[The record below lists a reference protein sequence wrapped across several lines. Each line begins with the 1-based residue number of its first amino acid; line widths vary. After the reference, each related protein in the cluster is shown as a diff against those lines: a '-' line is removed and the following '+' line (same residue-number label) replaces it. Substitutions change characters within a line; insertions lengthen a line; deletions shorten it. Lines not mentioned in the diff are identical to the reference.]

1 MEDLEVVLVAYD
13 RYVAQGEA
21 AEAENQPSVRP
32 EDVMTESV
40 VPGFALSSAVRNL
53 HAQLA
58 SRGFIFEPWQV
69 ATFVTALRTKPF
81 VLLAGVT
88 GTGKSKLPLLV
99 AELTGGRAEL
109 LPVRP
114 DWTDSSDVLGYTD
127 LQGGFRPGLVLQT
140 ARAAAAQAQRQWF
153 CILDEMNLARVEQYF
168 AEVLSRIEDR
178 RPAAGGGHE
187 SGRLLN
193 AVCGDSAAEWAP
205 VVLPANLALV
215 GTVNMDETT
224 HGFSRKVL
232 DRAFTMELS
241 EADLSRWGPQAVR
254 HGASPGGQPWPVS
267 AWQPRAISLAS
278 FATPTPEERALI
290 DDAIQVLAAANRFLV
305 PAQLQVGYRTRD
317 EVGLFLVHAAE
328 VADLFVT
335 GDGVP
340 VAPMDLALVMK
351 VLPRIVG
358 GSTGARMAV
367 YGLLSWAWGDQA
379 TPSPEAAQSCVETW
393 RELDRPSAVAEAR
406 FPRTAARLCLMWER
420 FESDGYTSFWL

>member
-1 MEDLEVVLVAYD
+1 
-13 RYVAQGEA
+13 
-21 AEAENQPSVRP
+21 
-32 EDVMTESV
+32 
-40 VPGFALSSAVRNL
+40 
-53 HAQLA
+53 
-58 SRGFIFEPWQV
+58 
-69 ATFVTALRTKPF
+69 
-81 VLLAGVT
+81 
-88 GTGKSKLPLLV
+88 
-99 AELTGGRAEL
+99 
-109 LPVRP
+109 
-114 DWTDSSDVLGYTD
+114 
-127 LQGGFRPGLVLQT
+127 
-140 ARAAAAQAQRQWF
+140 
-153 CILDEMNLARVEQYF
+153 MNLARVEQYF

-187 SGRLLN
+187 SGPLLN
-193 AVCGDSAAEWAP
+193 TVCGESAAEWAP
-205 VVLPANLALV
+205 VGLTANLALV

-241 EADLSRWGPQAVR
+241 DVDLSRWGPQAVGP
-254 HGASPGGQPWPVS
+254 GAIPGDQPWPVS

-290 DDAIQVLAAANRFLV
+290 DDAIQVLAVANRFLV

-317 EVGLFLVHAAE
+317 EVGLFLVHATE
-328 VADLFVT
+328 VADSFVT

-367 YGLLSWAWGDQA
+367 YGLLSWAWGDRA

-393 RELDRPSAVAEAR
+393 RELGRPSAVAEAR